1 MNQPS
6 EGELRAYRAEGYTHV
21 PMVLERLADL
31 ETPLSAFCKL
41 AGGKYAYLLES
52 ALGGERWGRYSFI
65 GLPCRTVLRVSGN
78 EISIER
84 DGELRERFTRAD
96 PLAWV
101 GEFEQQFK
109 IPERSGLP
117 RFHGGL
123 VGYFG
128 YDTVRYSEPRL
139 QGQAPP
145 DPIGIPDIL
154 LMVSTEVVVFD
165 SLTGSVQI
173 IVLAEL
179 ADPDCHIRSRAR
191 LAEISERL
199 ERPLQAHSVTQTSA
213 RPVEESDF
221 VSGWGRQGFMNA
233 VERICE
239 YERAGDAMQVV
250 IGQRMS
256 VPFAAPP
263 INLYR
268 ALRRLN
274 PSAYMFFMEFGEF
287 EIVSSSPEIMV
298 RVEDGE
304 IVSRPLAGTRP
315 RGATPSEDQA
325 LEDELLSDPKELA
338 EHLMLIDLARNDVG
352 RVARVGSVQ
361 VTEEFVIERYSH
373 VMHISSEVRGQL
385 LAGKTAMDALQ
396 ASLPVGTLSG
406 APKFRA
412 MQIIDELEPV
422 KRGIYGG
429 AVGYIAFGGNLDT
442 AIAIRTALIKDETM
456 YIQAGGGIVVDSLPE
471 NEWNESMNKGRAL
484 FKAAAMAQAMG
495 SIPLADSGESV

>member
-1 MNQPS
+1 MSPCTREEWQ
-6 EGELRAYRAEGYTHV
+6 AYKAEGFTHV
-21 PMVLERLADL
+21 PLSLERLADL

-41 AGGKYAYLLES
+41 ARGKYAYLLES
-52 ALGGERWGRYSFI
+52 ASGGERWGRYSFI
-65 GLPCRTVLRVSGN
+65 GLPCRTVIRVSGATIQV
-78 EISIER
+78 ET
-84 DGELRERFTRAD
+84 DGEIVEHLTRDD
-96 PLAWV
+96 PLTFIA
-101 GEFEQQFK
+101 EFGQRFN
-109 IPERSGLP
+109 IPDIEGLP
-117 RFHGGL
+117 RFFGGL

-128 YDTVRYSEPRL
+128 YDTVRYLEPKL
-139 QGQAPP
+139 QGKEPP

-165 SLTGSVQI
+165 SLTGSVNI
-173 IVLAEL
+173 IVMADLSDPEGHRKAEV
-179 ADPDCHIRSRAR
+179 R
-191 LAEISERL
+191 LDEISQRL
-199 ERPLQAHSVTQTSA
+199 DQPLEALSSVETPLQTID
-213 RPVEESDF
+213 ESDF
-221 VSGWGRQGFMNA
+221 TSGWGKQGFMRA

-250 IGQRMS
+250 IGQRLS
-256 VPFAAPP
+256 VPFTAPP
-263 INLYR
+263 LNLYR

-287 EIVSSSPEIMV
+287 SIVSSSPEIMV

-315 RGATPSEDQA
+315 RGSTPAEDQA
-325 LEDELLSDPKELA
+325 LEEELLSDAKELA

-352 RVARVGSVQ
+352 RVSRIGSVS

-385 LAGKTAMDALQ
+385 LEGKTAMDALQ

-429 AVGYIAFGGNLDT
+429 AVGYVAFGGNLDT
-442 AIAIRTALIKDETM
+442 AIAIRTALIKDEVM
-456 YIQAGGGIVVDSLPE
+456 YIQAGGGIVVDSVPE
-471 NEWNESMNKGRAL
+471 NEWEESMNKGRAL
-484 FKAAAMAQAMG
+484 FRAAAMAQG
-495 SIPLADSGESV
+495 LGRLRGT

>member
-1 MNQPS
+1 MSQFSETQLKAYQS
-6 EGELRAYRAEGYTHV
+6 EGFTHV
-21 PMVLERLADL
+21 PLTSERLADL

-41 AGGKYAYLLES
+41 ARGKYAYLLES
-52 ALGGERWGRYSFI
+52 ASGGERWGRYSFI
-65 GLPCRTVLRVSGN
+65 GLPCRTVLRVSGSAIQ
-78 EISIER
+78 EET
-84 DGELRERFTRAD
+84 DGEVVERLTRDD
-96 PLAWV
+96 PLSYVA
-101 GEFEQQFK
+101 EYEQRFR
-109 IPERSGLP
+109 IPDIEGLP
-117 RFHGGL
+117 RFFGGL

-128 YDTVRYSEPRL
+128 YDTVRYLEPKL
-139 QGQAPP
+139 MGKEPP

-165 SLTGSVQI
+165 SLTGSVNI
-173 IVLAEL
+173 IVLADL
-179 ADPDCHIRSRAR
+179 SDPECYPKAQAR
-191 LAEISERL
+191 LEEISERL
-199 ERPLQAHSVTQTSA
+199 DQPLEPMSSVETPVQTI
-213 RPVEESDF
+213 EESDF
-221 VSGWGRQGFMNA
+221 TSGWGKKGFMQA

-250 IGQRMS
+250 IGQRLS
-256 VPFAAPP
+256 VPFGAPP
-263 INLYR
+263 LNLYR

-287 EIVSSSPEIMV
+287 SIVSSSPEIMV

-315 RGATPSEDQA
+315 RGSTPAEDQA
-325 LEDELLSDPKELA
+325 LEEELLSDSKELA

-352 RVARVGSVQ
+352 RVSRVGSVK

-385 LAGKTAMDALQ
+385 LEGKTAMDALQ

-429 AVGYIAFGGNLDT
+429 AVGYVAFGGNLDT
-442 AIAIRTALIKDETM
+442 AIAIRTALIKDEVM
-456 YIQAGGGIVVDSLPE
+456 YIQAGGGIVVDSVPE
-471 NEWNESMNKGRAL
+471 NEWEESMNKGRAL
-484 FKAAAMAQAMG
+484 FKAAAMAQ
-495 SIPLADSGESV
+495 SLDRLPDT